1 MLSAKGSSNKV
12 LLIVKTTSYNSCFM
26 LVNREHFFNVLHV
39 KGDLT
44 KTCNIYIRK
53 EPMLDVLVSRG
64 SFCHSL
70 DPNKDCAK
78 FCEA

>member
-1 MLSAKGSSNKV
+1 M
-12 LLIVKTTSYNSCFM
+12 F
-26 LVNREHFFNVLHV
+26 VNREHFFNVLHV

-44 KTCNIYIRK
+44 KTCNIYVRK
-53 EPMLDVLVSRG
+53 ESMLYVLVSRG